1 MKLTQ
6 TKLQKLIK
14 EELKEVFSSGER
26 KSVVKKLISFLKSGG
41 LQVSTSRHS
50 RGLFEVGPSGFRV
63 VIEDLKDGTN
73 RSETGVVAK
82 FPSLQSRMGKEK
94 RTIWAGDLKTLAK
107 KIKKYYNE
115 FKSEHE
121 VSDNQFEDWID
132 VQVQQSSGTVRKP
145 VNKQSL

>member
-1 MKLTQ
+1 MKLTHS
-6 TKLQKLIK
+6 KLQRLIK
-14 EELKEVFSSGER
+14 EELKEVFSSKEK
-26 KSVVKKLISFLKSGG
+26 KSAVKKLTSFLRSGG
-41 LQVSTSRHS
+41 LQVSTSLYS

-107 KIKKYYNE
+107 KIKKYYKD

-121 VSDNQFEDWID
+121 VNDNQFENWID

-145 VNKQSL
+145 VNKRSL